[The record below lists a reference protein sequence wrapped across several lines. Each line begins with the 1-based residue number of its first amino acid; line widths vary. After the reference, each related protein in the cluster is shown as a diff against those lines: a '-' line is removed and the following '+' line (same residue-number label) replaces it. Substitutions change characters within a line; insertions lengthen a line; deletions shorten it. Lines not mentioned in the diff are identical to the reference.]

1 MNLPLKY
8 KIRCLLEDGINHQ
21 NNDFVVIT
29 ELEFDGFEDKFLWH
43 GWIYP
48 ALWEFDNRKNR
59 WVAQYDPFWHQNRV
73 LLDIKNIEEL
83 DSTDKRWDV
92 MKKMLDQINNGTG
105 DALVLD
111 KEAIKKRFKFNNFVQ
126 FFVL

>member
-1 MNLPLKY
+1 MELSY
-8 KIRCLLEDGINHQ
+8 KNKILCILQDGINNP

-48 ALWEFDNRKNR
+48 ALWEFDQQKYR

-73 LLDIKNIEEL
+73 LLDIQHIEDLKIYDNRIEFAQ
-83 DSTDKRWDV
+83 R
-92 MKKMLDQINNGTG
+92 MMDQIKEGTG
-105 DALVLD
+105 EALVSD
-111 KEAIKKRFKFNNFVQ
+111 KQTIKNRFENNKYLKS
-126 FFVL
+126 FVL

>member
-48 ALWEFDNRKNR
+48 AFWEFDNQKNR

-73 LLDIKNIEEL
+73 LLDIKNIEKL

-105 DALVLD
+105 DALVSD
-111 KEAIKKRFKFNNFVQ
+111 KEAIKKRFKCNKFVQ